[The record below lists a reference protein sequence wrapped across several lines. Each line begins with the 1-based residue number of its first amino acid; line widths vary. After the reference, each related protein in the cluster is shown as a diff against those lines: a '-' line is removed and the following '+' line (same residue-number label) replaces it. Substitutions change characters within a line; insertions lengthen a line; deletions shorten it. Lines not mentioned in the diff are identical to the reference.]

1 MLHQLLRGHD
11 IAFSYAIENWGL
23 AVGVEMV
30 YVGSLFDQNFDGGLV
45 ALADSVVDR
54 QLLEAVFLRCFD
66 AFFDEKLD

>member
-1 MLHQLLRGHD
+1 
-11 IAFSYAIENWGL
+11 
-23 AVGVEMV
+23 MV